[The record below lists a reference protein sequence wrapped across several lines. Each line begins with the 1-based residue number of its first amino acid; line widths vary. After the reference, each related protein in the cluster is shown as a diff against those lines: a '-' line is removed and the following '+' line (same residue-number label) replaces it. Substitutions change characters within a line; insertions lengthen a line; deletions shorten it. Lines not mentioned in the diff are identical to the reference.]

1 MCDEPKID
9 NSTQEPMNCT
19 NHTAYGKD
27 FQRVLM
33 IIALFKE
40 VLNSCICVPAS

>member
-27 FQRVLM
+27 FQFLTY
-33 IIALFKE
+33 IDSNYIFQG
-40 VLNSCICVPAS
+40 SI